1 MPVRKLIN
9 TFLAAS
15 LALQASACLA
25 TEVTDNSAT
34 EASEKQTTNKKNA
47 EKSSENKSDKTGEQ
61 KSAESDKKDKTKA
74 STDKASG
81 SKKFH
86 VPTKAPIDAPSVS
99 WLPPGDV
106 KPKVALLCIHG
117 FTLHKNCFAAFGKEM
132 AKDGIATYAM
142 DMRGFGE
149 LMDKK
154 KERTELDFDGCLVDI
169 KAMLEKIHKNHP
181 GVPVILLGESMGG
194 AIALRATAL
203 YPDLISGLISCVP
216 ARDRSG
222 MSSSELKT
230 GVVAGIRTIFGGF
243 RKPMDHVALSAVQK
257 ISEKEE
263 VRKEWKNDPLMRTS
277 FSPKEFLQFDEF
289 MSENLDVAAHVKDTP
304 VLFIQGT
311 NDKLIRPAGTWKLY
325 ENLATAN
332 RQLVLSKNSE
342 HLIFEEGQFRP
353 DDLEFV
359 ATWINRNIT
368 PLDSSVVGTKDKLP
382 TVASVEEYSK
392 DASTTKTE
400 TLADGKSDS
409 TTASASTSESNAEIA
424 TLPPPPPVT
433 EFKNRIATDGPPQI
447 NYWIELNRGGKTYR
461 CNNKMEFKSGDSIR
475 FHLIPES
482 DGFAYLVMK
491 AGTTGKSDVLF
502 PNKAYG
508 TNNYLRRGQD
518 YPIPAEGWM
527 QFDNHPGT
535 EQLGLMF
542 AHNKVDINPNSL
554 QNRTMTAFVSPH
566 MDGAKD
572 LCPTRMKLSWDD
584 SNPVIIPDDFEAI
597 SQVSSKDSSLVRLR
611 SMSGGMVSASIQ
623 LLHGK

>member
-1 MPVRKLIN
+1 MPARKLIN
-9 TFLAAS
+9 GFLATS
-15 LALQASACLA
+15 VLLQVSTGLAAGAADMSTADKPAEQKLEKKSTAEQSAK
-25 TEVTDNSAT
+25 
-34 EASEKQTTNKKNA
+34 SE
-47 EKSSENKSDKTGEQ
+47 EKSTKSSKKSSTKTG
-61 KSAESDKKDKTKA
+61 T
-74 STDKASG
+74 G
-81 SKKFH
+81 SKHFH

-99 WLPPGDV
+99 WLPPNDV

-117 FTLHKNCFAAFGKEM
+117 FTLHKNCYAAFGKEM

-142 DMRGFGE
+142 DLRGFGE

-154 KERTELDFDGCLVDI
+154 DRTELDFDGCLVDI
-169 KAMLEKIHKNHP
+169 KAMLEKIRKNHP
-181 GVPVILLGESMGG
+181 GIPVVLLGESMGG

-203 YPDLISGLISCVP
+203 YPDLVSGLISAVP
-216 ARDRSG
+216 ARDRTGVSG
-222 MSSSELKT
+222 SEVKT
-230 GVVAGIRTIFGGF
+230 GVVAGFRTIFGGF
-243 RKPMDHVALSAVQK
+243 RKPMDNVALSAVEK

-289 MSENLDVAAHVKDTP
+289 MSENFEVATRVKETP

-311 NDKLIRPAGTWKLY
+311 NDKLIRPAGTWKLF
-325 ENLATAN
+325 EALSTSN

-353 DDLEFV
+353 DDIEFV
-359 ATWINRNIT
+359 ATWLDRNIT
-368 PLDSSVVGTKDKLP
+368 PLDARVVKAKRALP
-382 TVASVEEYSK
+382 TVASAEEYSN
-392 DASTTKTE
+392 DSSSGTSS
-400 TLADGKSDS
+400 DGKSDS
-409 TTASASTSESNAEIA
+409 TTASAATTGESKTEIA

-433 EFKNRIATDGPPQI
+433 EFKNRIATNGPPQI
-447 NYWIELNRGGKTYR
+447 NYWIELNRNGKIYR
-461 CNNKMEFKSGDSIR
+461 CNNKMEFKSGDAIR

-502 PNKAYG
+502 PNKTYG

-518 YPIPAEGWM
+518 YPIPSEGWM

-542 AHNKVDINPNSL
+542 AHNKVDINPNSF

-584 SNPVIIPDDFEAI
+584 STPVIIPDDFEAI

-611 SMSGGMVSASIQ
+611 STSGGMVSASIQ